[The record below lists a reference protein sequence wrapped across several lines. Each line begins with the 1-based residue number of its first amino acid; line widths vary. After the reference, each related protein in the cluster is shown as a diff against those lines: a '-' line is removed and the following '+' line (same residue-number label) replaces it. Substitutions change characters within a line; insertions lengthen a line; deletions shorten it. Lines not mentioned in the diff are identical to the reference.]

1 VRNVHHQAPC
11 SLPCVTSFIYAP
23 GSLSGAS
30 MKEGFGEEERPL
42 VDVDDALS
50 IGQRARRTRC
60 RRGLSLKVAGVRM
73 NGCRPR

>member
-1 VRNVHHQAPC
+1 
-11 SLPCVTSFIYAP
+11 
-23 GSLSGAS
+23 